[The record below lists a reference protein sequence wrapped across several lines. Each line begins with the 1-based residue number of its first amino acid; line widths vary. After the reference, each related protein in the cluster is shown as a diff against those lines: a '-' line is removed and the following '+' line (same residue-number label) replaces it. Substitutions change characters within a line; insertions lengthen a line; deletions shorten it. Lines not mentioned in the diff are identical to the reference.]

1 MKQHN
6 KFGEINKL
14 KEVKLNNNPIK
25 IKFQRNLRFKKR
37 KIRNLNP

>member
-1 MKQHN
+1 MKLHS

-14 KEVKLNNNPIK
+14 KEVKLNNNLIK
-25 IKFQRNLRFKKR
+25 IKYKRKLRFKKM